1 MYRLTT
7 PAHQFTLPIN
17 TSECQDILVT
27 YAQGGTI
34 VAEKHMDNGVLPEGM
49 TLEGK
54 KVIISLTQAET
65 KAFSAKKATA
75 QVRVLTLGGQAY
87 ASQYFDIEVK
97 EVLNKDILT

>member
-7 PAHQFTLPIN
+7 PAHQFTLPIETN
-17 TSECQDILVT
+17 TCQDILVT

-34 VAEKHMDNGVLPEGM
+34 VLEKHMDDGVLPEGM
-49 TLEGK
+49 TTEGK
-54 KVIISLTQAET
+54 KVIVTLTQAET
-65 KAFSAKKATA
+65 KLFTAKKAYA

-87 ASQYFDIEVK
+87 ASQYFEIQVN